1 MGMINS
7 LAPLDKARLLV
18 RSFVL
23 TARHYSAQARQ
34 SIDSSRK
41 ATDEY
46 SKSLHG
52 ENFRYFVGL
61 RRQEIK
67 AARLV
72 SRLFELDGKSKK
84 RNGKVAIT
92 RELPSPEF
100 QRAIFNDPTVQKC
113 WRRGM
118 TWEATVCALVT
129 DKECLAAELIEAKSK
144 LPLQFVVP
152 L

>member
-1 MGMINS
+1 MINS

-23 TARHYSAQARQ
+23 TARHYSAQARL
-34 SIDSSRK
+34 SIESSRK

-46 SKSLHG
+46 SRSLHS

-72 SRLFELDGKSKK
+72 SRLFELDGKSAK
-84 RNGKVAIT
+84 RNGKAVMA
-92 RELPSPEF
+92 REQPSPEL

-129 DKECLAAELIEAKSK
+129 DKACLAAELSK
-144 LPLQFVVP
+144 LATNHPAQFI
-152 L
+152 LR